1 MKYNVLNQMKAKNLE
16 AGKYADGQG
25 LWLHK
30 RTKQA
35 GNWIQRLYIHGKRR
49 DMGLGR
55 LPDVTIA
62 EARER
67 AALARRSLRDGSDP
81 IQVRQS
87 AKERVHR
94 LTVVEAIESCFKAR
108 QAELK
113 DDGQAG
119 RWMSPLRVH
128 AIPKIGKK
136 AIEDIDQHELKKLLE
151 PIWHEKA
158 VTARKILNRMNL
170 TLKHAAAL
178 GLDVDLQASMK
189 AQALLGKQRHQAT
202 HIPSLPYKDMRE
214 FYKWLCTKETPTA
227 YALRFLILT
236 IARTSEVRF
245 ATKAEISGRVWTLPP
260 DRTKTGR
267 EHRVPLTDEALKV
280 MSLAQDSN
288 DQLLLFP
295 SPSGKPLSDAAMSAF
310 LKREGYDARPHGFR
324 ATFRT
329 WVEEQTDAPFEVKE
343 SCLGHIVDTGVV
355 GAYQR
360 SDRLEKRRELL
371 TSWSLYLAVGS

>member
-1 MKYNVLNQMKAKNLE
+1 MKLNALAQMAAKKAA
-16 AGKYADGQG
+16 AGRYADGQG

-30 RTKQA
+30 RTVESGK
-35 GNWIQRLYIHGKRR
+35 WIQRLYIDGKRR

-55 LPDVTIA
+55 LPDVSIA

-67 AALARRSLRDGSDP
+67 AAQARKSLRDGSDP

-87 AKERVHR
+87 AKDRVHR
-94 LTVVEAIESCFKAR
+94 LTVAEAIESCFRAR

-113 DDGQAG
+113 GDGKAG
-119 RWMSPLRVH
+119 RWMSPLTVH
-128 AIPKIGKK
+128 AIPKIGKT

-158 VTARKILNRMNL
+158 VTARKVLNRMNL

-245 ATKAEISGRVWTLPP
+245 ATKTEIAGTIWTLPP
-260 DRTKTGR
+260 ERTKTGR
-267 EHRVPLTDEALKV
+267 EHRIPLTDEALKV
-280 MSLAQDSN
+280 ISLIQDSR
-288 DQLLLFP
+288 DQALLFP
-295 SPSGKPLSDAAMSAF
+295 SLSGKPLSDAAMSAF
-310 LKREGYDARPHGFR
+310 LKLEGLDARPHGFR

-329 WVEEQTDAPFEVKE
+329 WVEEQTDTPFEVKE
-343 SCLGHIVDTGVV
+343 SCLGHVVDTGIV
-355 GAYQR
+355 GA
-360 SDRLEKRRELL
+360 
-371 TSWSLYLAVGS
+371 